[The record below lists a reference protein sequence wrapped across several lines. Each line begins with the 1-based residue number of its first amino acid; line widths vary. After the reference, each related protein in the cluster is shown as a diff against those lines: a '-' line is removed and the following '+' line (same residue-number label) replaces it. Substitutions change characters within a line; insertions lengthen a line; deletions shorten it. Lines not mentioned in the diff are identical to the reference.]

1 MIDKP
6 RQTHSLC
13 MFPMRYTKGLGTM
26 LHPLT
31 FPRNINIMPLLSKD
45 CQNPRCVRVSGV
57 TIFVASYGLDVLVRI
72 EYAVIM

>member
-1 MIDKP
+1 
-6 RQTHSLC
+6 
-13 MFPMRYTKGLGTM
+13 M